1 MLKSITAITIKPT
14 GLRKGH
20 SYMNDDKKMDFSA
33 NIDAARK
40 KRVQDFKLNYDF
52 SDNAENDL
60 SKSQGNKV
68 EEIFST
74 AEMEKA
80 NSEGNTE
87 EISEKNNGFKDKYSF
102 DAHSNSETGA
112 DNDSTTDIMANDFSE
127 KYSLHRY
134 TEAEEIEESEQDA
147 QFVLNG
153 EERADADNVSDEISS
168 FSNAEQRNKMYREE
182 RKALR
187 EYKKSEKARKKAKA
201 EKNGCMFRFIWLC
214 MVVAIATV
222 LGVYLWTGM
231 SDLLGISRPSDGDTV
246 ILDVPENA
254 TFDQIVD
261 MLLEN
266 NLIKEEG
273 FFRLY
278 ATITN
283 STEGFEEDLYSMRP
297 NMDYEEILTMLQSG
311 NSLTETVT
319 VQFKE
324 GMSVME
330 IAEALEDK
338 KVCKA
343 TKFMEFCNSDEFDD
357 EYEFLADIKKN
368 ENCVYK
374 LEGYLFPDTYEFY
387 IGEDADDT
395 VRRFLDN
402 FEYKIFTRKT
412 TVSGYTEAVSIADI
426 IEDKG
431 MVLND
436 VINMASLVQ
445 AEAANIN
452 DMYVVSSVF
461 YNRLDTLDTGGVS
474 PYGDY
479 DLDKLKSDATLYYPY
494 SAQDDIPQDIVA
506 TFKSNYNTYN
516 ISGLPPG
523 AICNPGLDAIDA
535 AVNPD
540 YTYYYYFCHK
550 APTDTEAA
558 EPFYASTFSE
568 HEVNLVAAGLA

>member
-1 MLKSITAITIKPT
+1 
-14 GLRKGH
+14 
-20 SYMNDDKKMDFSA
+20 MNDDKKMDFSA